1 MPELGDVPKKALRS
15 SVRYDCVGPNSSFFV
30 SVMGQVGVVTL
41 TFGSG
46 DFPVL
51 RPTEMSHGIAS
62 SYARRGQ
69 SSPALAPFHSYPA
82 RKSIR
87 QNHIVDDMYDTV

>member
-1 MPELGDVPKKALRS
+1 MCSKKGFGQVYAMTVLVPIQ
-15 SVRYDCVGPNSSFFV
+15 VFFV